1 MPGIPTG
8 KAQLA
13 AAKLDNLGSTDRGDK
28 VTLSASVQALVDLAG
43 HLISE
48 AQSNLNKAGA
58 EATGEL
64 ESSIKATDIDI
75 TGSVAGINIELLD
88 RYKFIDEGVNG
99 VEQSQ
104 GSNFSFKTKAVS
116 KGMKDSIKKWLRIR
130 GRRAVKYKPI
140 SKTERKDQG
149 IAKTRKA
156 ADSQE
161 GLAWAVATSIKKKG
175 IKKTKFFTNAVKET
189 GRQFKDRLA
198 HGFKIDIINS
208 LKDGNSPK

>member
-1 MPGIPTG
+1 MLTG

-13 AAKLDNLGSTDRGDK
+13 AAKLDNLGSNDRGDK

-104 GSNFSFKTKAVS
+104 GSKFSFKTKTVP

-161 GLAWAVATSIKKKG
+161 GLAYAVATSVKKKG
-175 IKKTKFFTNAVKET
+175 IKKTKFFTNALKSTEKRAKKEF
-189 GRQFKDRLA
+189 GDAFKA
-198 HGFKIDIINS
+198 DIINS
-208 LKDGNSPK
+208 LKNGNSTK